1 MRKKLKIYL
10 TIPLFILGSCS
21 IAGSWVY
28 ERADGYLAE
37 YFKEY
42 ANFYEEQKNEIDK
55 VTESYVNWFTR
66 NELPIIKTILV
77 KMKDINNNNAE
88 SLINEAYL
96 NGQGLFERSNK
107 YFEKSFVEFSKT
119 LTDLQVYEIK
129 NHFDEIQ
136 IEREESRKKEKSYSE
151 EVFENFSSGFRRLN
165 IKLTNAQKDFAKE
178 NIKELKN
185 TRPGWSFFQEKWVE
199 ELIEILKKRNDK
211 DFEKNITSHLR
222 SFENLGDEEFQLKRK
237 NNEQVT
243 IKIISGI
250 FSSASKKQIKG
261 MNRRIESYIASIDRI
276 LSNRSLDLRVFRVE
290 YRPLYHDNKRL

>member
-1 MRKKLKIYL
+1 MKKKLKIYL
-10 TIPLFILGSCS
+10 TISLFILGSCS

-42 ANFYEEQKNEIDK
+42 ANFSEEQKNEIDK
-55 VTESYVNWFTR
+55 VTESYVNWFTL
-66 NELPIIKTILV
+66 NELPIIRTILV
-77 KMKDINNNNAE
+77 NMKDINNNNAE

-119 LTDLQVYEIK
+119 LTDLQVDEIK

-211 DFEKNITSHLR
+211 GFEKNITSHLR

-250 FSSASKKQIKG
+250 FSSASEKQIKG
-261 MNRRIESYIASIDRI
+261 MNRRIETYIASIDRI
-276 LSNRSLDLRVFRVE
+276 LSNRSLD
-290 YRPLYHDNKRL
+290 

>member
-1 MRKKLKIYL
+1 MRRKLKIYL
-10 TIPLFILGSCS
+10 TISLFILGSCS

-42 ANFYEEQKNEIDK
+42 ANFSEEQKNEIDK
-55 VTESYVNWFTR
+55 VTESYVNWFTL
-66 NELPIIKTILV
+66 NELPIIRTILV
-77 KMKDINNNNAE
+77 NMKDINSNNAE

-96 NGQGLFERSNK
+96 NGQGLFERSNQ

-119 LTDLQVYEIK
+119 LTDLQVDEIK

-151 EVFENFSSGFRRLN
+151 EMFENFSSGFRRLN

-185 TRPGWSFFQEKWVE
+185 TRLGWSFFQEKWVE

-250 FSSASKKQIKG
+250 FSSASEKQIKG

-276 LSNRSLDLRVFRVE
+276 LSNRSLD
-290 YRPLYHDNKRL
+290 

>member
-10 TIPLFILGSCS
+10 TISLFILGSCS

-42 ANFYEEQKNEIDK
+42 ANFSEEQKNEIDK
-55 VTESYVNWFTR
+55 VTESYVNWFTL
-66 NELPIIKTILV
+66 NELPIIRTILV
-77 KMKDINNNNAE
+77 NMKDINNNNAE

-119 LTDLQVYEIK
+119 LTDLQVDEIK

-250 FSSASKKQIKG
+250 FSSASEKQIKG
-261 MNRRIESYIASIDRI
+261 MNRRIETYIASIDRI
-276 LSNRSLDLRVFRVE
+276 LSNRSLD
-290 YRPLYHDNKRL
+290 

>member
-10 TIPLFILGSCS
+10 TISLFILGSCS

-42 ANFYEEQKNEIDK
+42 ANFSEEQKNEIDK

-77 KMKDINNNNAE
+77 NMKDINNNNAE

-119 LTDLQVYEIK
+119 LTDLQVDEIK

-250 FSSASKKQIKG
+250 FSSASEKQIKG
-261 MNRRIESYIASIDRI
+261 MNRRIETYIASIDKI
-276 LSNRSLDLRVFRVE
+276 LSNRSLD
-290 YRPLYHDNKRL
+290 

>member
-42 ANFYEEQKNEIDK
+42 ANFSEEQKNEIDK
-55 VTESYVNWFTR
+55 VTESYVNWFTL
-66 NELPIIKTILV
+66 NELPIIRTILV
-77 KMKDINNNNAE
+77 NMKDINNNNAE

-119 LTDLQVYEIK
+119 LTDLQVDEIK

-250 FSSASKKQIKG
+250 FSSASEKQIKG
-261 MNRRIESYIASIDRI
+261 MNRRIETYIASIDRI
-276 LSNRSLDLRVFRVE
+276 LSNRSLD
-290 YRPLYHDNKRL
+290 

>member
-1 MRKKLKIYL
+1 MKKKLKIYS
-10 TIPLFILGSCS
+10 TISLFILGSCS

-42 ANFYEEQKNEIDK
+42 ANFSEEQKNEIDK
-55 VTESYVNWFTR
+55 VTESYVNWFTL

-77 KMKDINNNNAE
+77 NMKDINNNNAE
-88 SLINEAYL
+88 SLINETYL

-119 LTDLQVYEIK
+119 LTDLQVDEIK

-250 FSSASKKQIKG
+250 FSSASEKQIKG
-261 MNRRIESYIASIDRI
+261 MNRRIETYIASIDRI
-276 LSNRSLDLRVFRVE
+276 LSNRSLD
-290 YRPLYHDNKRL
+290 

>member
-10 TIPLFILGSCS
+10 TISLFILGSCS

-42 ANFYEEQKNEIDK
+42 ANFSEEQKNEIDK
-55 VTESYVNWFTR
+55 VTESYVNWFTL

-77 KMKDINNNNAE
+77 NMKNINNKNAE

-96 NGQGLFERSNK
+96 NGQGLFARSNK

-119 LTDLQVYEIK
+119 LTDLQIDEIK

-237 NNEQVT
+237 NNEQLT

-250 FSSASKKQIKG
+250 FSSASEKQIKG
-261 MNRRIESYIASIDRI
+261 MNRRIETYIASIDRI
-276 LSNRSLDLRVFRVE
+276 LSNRSLD
-290 YRPLYHDNKRL
+290 

>member
-10 TIPLFILGSCS
+10 TISLFILGSCS

-42 ANFYEEQKNEIDK
+42 ANFSEEQKNEIDK
-55 VTESYVNWFTR
+55 VTESYVNWFTL

-77 KMKDINNNNAE
+77 NMKDINNNNAE
-88 SLINEAYL
+88 SLINETYL

-119 LTDLQVYEIK
+119 LTDLQVDEIK

-151 EVFENFSSGFRRLN
+151 EMFENFSSGFRRLN

-185 TRPGWSFFQEKWVE
+185 TRPGWYFFLDKWVE

-250 FSSASKKQIKG
+250 FSSASEKQIKG
-261 MNRRIESYIASIDRI
+261 MNRRIETYIASIDRI
-276 LSNRSLDLRVFRVE
+276 LS
-290 YRPLYHDNKRL
+290 KRA

>member
-10 TIPLFILGSCS
+10 TISLFILGSCS

-42 ANFYEEQKNEIDK
+42 ANFSEEQENEIDK
-55 VTESYVNWFTR
+55 VTESYVNWFTL

-88 SLINEAYL
+88 SLINEIYL

-119 LTDLQVYEIK
+119 LTDLQVDEIK

-250 FSSASKKQIKG
+250 FSSASEKQIKG
-261 MNRRIESYIASIDRI
+261 MNRRIETYIASIDRI
-276 LSNRSLDLRVFRVE
+276 LSNRSLD
-290 YRPLYHDNKRL
+290 